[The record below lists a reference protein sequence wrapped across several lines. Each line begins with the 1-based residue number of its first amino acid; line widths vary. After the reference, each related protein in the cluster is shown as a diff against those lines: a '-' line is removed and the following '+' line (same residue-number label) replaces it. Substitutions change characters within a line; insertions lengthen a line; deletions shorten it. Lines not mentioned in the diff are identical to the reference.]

1 MSRLIRIGI
10 IGIGKWGKKLVNEFL
25 PISEIKMVCSTG
37 STDNIKWIKKK
48 IPNVEYTN
56 DVNKILKNPN
66 IDAVIIASPV
76 NTHFKLAY
84 NALLNGKHVF
94 VEKPIS
100 DNLQNA
106 KKLLNLAIKKNLVFF
121 VGHVFLFHPILKKIK
136 SLVKKN
142 TIKFMYFQWEKFG
155 TFSEDIILNLVS
167 HEISII
173 LELIDKP
180 IKIKIINKFGL
191 ISNLDILSLK
201 VSSNKE
207 KNCII
212 EINRLSNTKKK
223 QVFIGTKKDLFL
235 WENNELY
242 KLNKKTGQYKLV
254 YNSNITPLS
263 IECKEFILSMKKKK
277 IDYSNPSNAIKILSL
292 LKKIRRC

>member
-84 NALLNGKHVF
+84 NALLNG
-94 VEKPIS
+94 
-100 DNLQNA
+100 
-106 KKLLNLAIKKNLVFF
+106 
-121 VGHVFLFHPILKKIK
+121 GHRPCATSALFHPILKKIK